1 MIHNQDEIEM
11 FDDAAKNIEFNCF
24 GRIKLEGGGV
34 VFYGVLKE
42 SEPIS
47 RELMELAMNTEINIA
62 TVSDENGFWNTKDL
76 FD

>member
-11 FDDAAKNIEFNCF
+11 FDDAAKSIEFKCF
-24 GRIKLEGGGV
+24 GRMKLESGGV
-34 VFYGVLKE
+34 IFYGVLKE